1 MKRLASDNA
10 AVVAVA
16 EAGAVGQSWNEGAAS
31 DQVRGANTTAGV
43 EAKQQVAKVQR
54 TIAHEVWV
62 LGLEQKYVRSLQ
74 PGNLELAC
82 SNESRNFPAWEGA
95 GAYAASLLA
104 EPGPQTLGGGDLDA
118 GMVAVAVDHVT
129 KVLVRP

>member
-1 MKRLASDNA
+1 MKRLAFDNA
-10 AVVAVA
+10 AVAVVA
-16 EAGAVGQSWNEGAAS
+16 EADSVGQSWNEGAAS
-31 DQVRGANTTAGV
+31 DQVRDANTTAGV
-43 EAKQQVAKVQR
+43 GAEQQVAKVPR

-62 LGLEQKYVRSLQ
+62 LGLEREYVRSLQ
-74 PGNLELAC
+74 RGNLELAY
-82 SNESRNFPAWEGA
+82 SNESRNFPAWEEA

-118 GMVAVAVDHVT
+118 GLAAVAVDHVT